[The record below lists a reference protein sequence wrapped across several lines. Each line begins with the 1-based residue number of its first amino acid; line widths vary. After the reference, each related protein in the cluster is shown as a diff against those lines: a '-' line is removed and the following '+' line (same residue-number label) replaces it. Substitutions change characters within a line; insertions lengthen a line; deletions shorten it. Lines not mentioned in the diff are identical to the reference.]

1 MENTPPIA
9 QRKSNRIL
17 NSVRRECL
25 KCFESG
31 LGYKATAKKMG
42 LNAYTVREY
51 LRRYKQGDLSWAE
64 RGAKDPGTTKA

>member
-1 MENTPPIA
+1 MENMPVKKTT
-9 QRKSNRIL
+9 RTL

-31 LGYKATAKKMG
+31 MGYKSTAKKLG

-51 LRRYKQGDLSWAE
+51 LRRYKQGDLSWSE
-64 RGAKDPGTTKA
+64 RGAKDPEEAKA